1 MTENETTSSPEPT
14 PAPTPTPAPSGDR
27 DKETKQWAMFIH
39 FSMLAGWVIPLAG
52 LIVPIILWQIKKD
65 ELPGIIPH
73 AHIVMNWMITSLVYA
88 AICFV
93 LLIVVIG
100 VFGFMALGIATIIF
114 AIVGGLKANEGE
126 IWPYPGTIIKI
137 FK

>member
-1 MTENETTSSPEPT
+1 MTEYETTSSPEPN
-14 PAPTPTPAPSGDR
+14 PVPAPSGDR
-27 DKETKQWAMFIH
+27 EKETRQWAMFIH
-39 FSMLAGWVIPLAG
+39 FSMLAGWIIPLAG

-88 AICFV
+88 CICFV

-100 VFGFMALGIATIIF
+100 AFGFMALGIATIIF
-114 AIVGGLKANEGE
+114 AIVGGLKANEGVT
-126 IWPYPGTIIKI
+126 WPYPGTIIKI